1 MDQLP
6 AILIALASLITALG
20 SVELLRRGKTKA
32 AEDRA
37 RVAETDAFRRLL
49 LIRRIVLWLL
59 DLPMTDDPVRAKI
72 TADAEKE
79 TTT

>member
-6 AILIALASLITALG
+6 AVLAALGTLIAALG
-20 SVELLRRGKTKA
+20 SLELLRRGKVKA

-37 RVAETDAFRRLL
+37 KLAETDAFRRLL

-59 DLPMTDDPVRAKI
+59 DLPMTADPVRARI

-79 TTT
+79 TTQ